1 MQFVL
6 DHISALIIASAVILI
21 IAVVQVRGSFDLIES
36 TVSETVE
43 IDAYSLHKML
53 EWDIAHMATE
63 DQTNLKA
70 ADGKYFGGSYECAIS
85 QSGNL
90 TDTLTFASMN
100 APFDTTLSTP
110 LDSLHAIKVSYTL
123 VPNGD
128 STRVW
133 SDTTELRVPLFRLQ
147 RSVND
152 TLTGYLS
159 EIITDFQV
167 QLLSVGG
174 GPEGFVALNG
184 PCPTNMRAL
193 RYEYRVVTPGVD
205 FKTTD
210 QRNTNRLNQ
219 RQFGI
224 TVNLD
229 NFK

>member
-21 IAVVQVRGSFDLIES
+21 IAVIQVRGSFDLIES
-36 TVSETVE
+36 TVSESVE
-43 IDAYSLHKML
+43 RDAISLHEML
-53 EWDIAHMATE
+53 QWDIVHMTTE
-63 DQTNLKA
+63 DQTNDRA
-70 ADGKYFGGSYECAIS
+70 ADGKYFGGSYECAFS
-85 QSGNL
+85 QSGDL
-90 TDTLTFASMN
+90 TDTLTFAALS
-100 APFDTTLSTP
+100 APFDTTGAPP
-110 LDSLHAIKVSYTL
+110 LDSLHAIKVSYAL

-133 SDTTELRVPLFRLQ
+133 SDTTELRVPLYRLQ

-152 TLTGYLS
+152 TLTGFLS

-167 QLLSVGG
+167 QQLSVGG

-184 PCPTNMRAL
+184 PCPSNMRAL

-229 NFK
+229 NYK